1 MFDTDGSLTRSIP
14 TDLLEVHSMTFGQ
27 SGGGG
32 QLNLWVSDPGA
43 KRSPELK
50 YDYPPGDRRGQA
62 AKLDHD
68 GQIVQPIF
76 VPDLPIYADGVYS
89 PTAVAVFNDPLGEN
103 GDVWVADGYG
113 QSYLYRYDQDGNLLA
128 SFNGEES
135 PAGRFNTPEGL
146 MIDTRQ
152 SEPELYVTDR
162 TNARI
167 VVLDLDGKFKRV
179 INSGVLSTPCAFASD
194 GEVLVVAE
202 LRARVSLLDSED
214 HLIGYMGENEAV
226 CDRAGWPNALDEDGS
241 PV

>member
-1 MFDTDGSLTRSIP
+1 M
-14 TDLLEVHSMTFGQ
+14 
-27 SGGGG
+27 
-32 QLNLWVSDPGA
+32 
-43 KRSPELK
+43 
-50 YDYPPGDRRGQA
+50 DRRGQA

-103 GDVWVADGYG
+103 GDVGVADGYG

-135 PAGRFNTPEGL
+135 PAGRVNTPEGL
-146 MIDTRQ
+146 MIDTRK

-162 TNARI
+162 ANARPA
-167 VVLDLDGKFKRV
+167 VLDLDGKFKRV
-179 INSGVLSTPCAFASD
+179 ITSDVLSTPCAFATD

-226 CDRAGWPNALDEDGS
+226 CDRPGWPNALDEDGS
-241 PV
+241 PVRPSDKALPPGKFTSHMASPSKALETYTCRNG